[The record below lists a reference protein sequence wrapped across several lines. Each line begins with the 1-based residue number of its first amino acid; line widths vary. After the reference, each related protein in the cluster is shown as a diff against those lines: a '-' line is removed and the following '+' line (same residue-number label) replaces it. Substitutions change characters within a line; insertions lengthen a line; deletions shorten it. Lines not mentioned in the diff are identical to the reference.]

1 MIPKSSIEKKVDME
15 TQKIIVVVEEVD
27 AARTALQWALHNLFR
42 YGDLITLLHVFPSS
56 RSRNHLKQRNRR
68 LRGFQLALSFKDLC
82 NGVPEAKV
90 EIVVMEG
97 DQGATIVSLVRDIGA
112 SMLVVGLHD
121 HSFLYKLTMANG
133 YMSNLKCRVFAVKPS
148 ATMNDSPLNTNFSQV
163 DMARIRV
170 PEQKNLFKKFPN
182 SLGSIW
188 RSKGRR
194 ASS

>member
-121 HSFLYKLTMANG
+121 HSFLYK
-133 YMSNLKCRVFAVKPS
+133 
-148 ATMNDSPLNTNFSQV
+148 
-163 DMARIRV
+163 
-170 PEQKNLFKKFPN
+170 
-182 SLGSIW
+182 
-188 RSKGRR
+188 
-194 ASS
+194 